1 MDKIEEILDKH
12 LEIGSV
18 DKFNA
23 VFNEL
28 TTLIQEEEEKTV
40 RAILQLVNKELKK
53 QGIKDTDATDIV
65 FSYWSERK
73 QNEK

>member
-1 MDKIEEILDKH
+1 MKK
-12 LEIGSV
+12 
-18 DKFNA
+18 KKKK
-23 VFNEL
+23 
-28 TTLIQEEEEKTV
+28 KTV